1 MRRSSE
7 EPLLA
12 PIRVLTILSL
22 SVALAGASAQQP
34 TPKMQ
39 LPADRRAY
47 IAARAQLDPTE
58 RLAAMR
64 QFLIDYPTSNRAG
77 RARSSILDLLLAYF
91 PDKTSE
97 IDAQARLLIKSS
109 GKGESRI
116 NEEITVAQKLAE
128 AAPNG
133 IDLPL
138 AEKLAK
144 EAASDQEA
152 AFSKQMVEEYTKAKV
167 PPPSAAEIHTKFI
180 QQESEALS
188 VVAEVAFHQGKLDK
202 AHTIADQAFA
212 TDPTVDDTNSIRG
225 EIALATHRDADALD
239 AFERAQLYGGLR
251 PALRVKMLTLYSAAH
266 NNSDATFDADQD
278 ARYAKL
284 FPPPFT
290 PTPHKPTTNGHTVL
304 VELFTGSACE
314 PCVGADL
321 ALEAMLASY
330 PRTDVVVLSLDQHI
344 PAPDPLANPDSVARA
359 TQYDIRYT
367 PTFAIDGQTLEAT
380 GGDRSGSEDLYKS
393 LAKSIDANVTR
404 PSAAQLQLTAAI
416 TPDGQVTAQAHVT
429 LGSEDKLQ
437 SEIATLPVPPPPPAK
452 PDAKATPAAT
462 PIASA
467 TAPPTPPAVPSLT
480 LNFALVE
487 DDVRYSGEN
496 GIRFHHMVV
505 RAFAKPAG
513 QGFPLTAGASATL
526 DASFQPAEIS
536 RQLTTYLDAFEKH
549 NERFEN
555 AHFLNKNTAIDPAHL
570 KVVAWIEDTADHRIL
585 QTTFVSLA
593 PTTTT
598 GAAE

>member
-1 MRRSSE
+1 
-7 EPLLA
+7 
-12 PIRVLTILSL
+12 
-22 SVALAGASAQQP
+22 
-34 TPKMQ
+34 MQ

-47 IAARAQLDPTE
+47 TAARAKLDPTE

-64 QFLIDYPTSNRAG
+64 QFLIDYPTSDRAG

-97 IDAQARLLIKSS
+97 IDAQAKLLIKNS
-109 GKGESRI
+109 GKGESRT

-128 AAPNG
+128 AGPNG
-133 IDLPL
+133 IDLGL

-152 AFSKQMVEEYTKAKV
+152 AFYKQMVEEYTKAKV
-167 PPPSAAEIHTKFI
+167 PPPSAVELHTKFI

-202 AHTIADQAFA
+202 ARTVANQAFA
-212 TDPTVDDTNSIRG
+212 TDPTIDDTNSIRG

-239 AFERAQLYGGLR
+239 SFERAQLYGGLR

-266 NNSDATFDADQD
+266 NGSDATFLADQD
-278 ARYAKL
+278 ARYTKL

-290 PTPHKPTTNGHTVL
+290 PTPHKPITNGHTVL

-330 PRTDVVVLSLDQHI
+330 PRTDVVALSLDQHI
-344 PAPDPLANPDSVARA
+344 PAPDPLANPDSLARA
-359 TQYDIRYT
+359 TQYGIRYT

-380 GGDRSGSEDLYKS
+380 GGDRTDSENLYKS
-393 LAKSIDANVTR
+393 LVKEIDADAAR
-404 PSAAQLQLTAAI
+404 PSAAQLHLTAAL

-429 LGSEDKLQ
+429 IGSEDKLQ

-452 PDAKATPAAT
+452 PDAKTTPAAAPTAT
-462 PIASA
+462 P
-467 TAPPTPPAVPSLT
+467 TAPAVPSLT

-505 RAFAKPAG
+505 RALAKPAG
-513 QGFPLTAGASATL
+513 QGFPLTPGASATL
-526 DASFQPAEIS
+526 DASFQPIEIS
-536 RQLTTYLDAFEKH
+536 QQLTTYLDAFEQH

-570 KVVAWIEDTADHRIL
+570 KVVAWIENTADHRIL